1 MSSALDARPYLH
13 DKMLKVLSGSGTE
26 YYCVATST
34 KTCFSVSQG
43 RQTFVQRHKR
53 KNCQASTSSVVKA
66 PEKFLRL
73 LRLLFEMHLATQICN
88 ACLLTVNSLQSASP
102 PKLLSLSRVKTGSRS
117 SCHQETHCQHIAFSL
132 SQSMPMRAT
141 FKFFLQ

>member
-1 MSSALDARPYLH
+1 MTTVGDLSQMSSALDARPYLH

-117 SCHQETHCQHIAFSL
+117 SCH
-132 SQSMPMRAT
+132 
-141 FKFFLQ
+141 